1 MNMNYK
7 RLEYFNF
14 KGVLN
19 DSQIVKI
26 DFENQTSSNKNI
38 EITTKNKLTLI
49 SGKNAIGKT
58 TILDAITFLFI
69 NKLWNGKTAGWESLD
84 DDNKPTLKKPFIKL
98 DVSVNDTDIEIKLE
112 NGKRYINGVLVTT
125 LIEFRTT
132 LLKLNFDVD
141 KFLMSSNPFFILE
154 YSSVADARNVLI
166 EKTINDDFKVE
177 VDDMFL
183 SSELTSM
190 YDRKFID
197 DMLFK
202 IQITPAPRMLS
213 SAETMLRKK
222 QTELMSFNSELD
234 RFEKHN
240 LITPDEDKELASM
253 GKDKLKKDALENQ
266 IIYLESKLLPQKDT
280 CGYCGSKLN
289 IVINLVEL
297 ENFKTELNLK
307 RSKQIAIKFD
317 MSRYVILLNKKNRV
331 NTDDN
336 RIIGDIKATQNEIT
350 DLNNSIEVLKIY
362 NNLYN
367 VHLETVINKEV
378 PFTLKMFHK
387 NKSIDSIKEVFSITK
402 NGVDYNFLNMGEK
415 IIIGVALINYLFP
428 DSNFP
433 VLIDG
438 VESLDIKNTNLLSKY
453 KTQIIAA
460 KVK

>member
-1 MNMNYK
+1 
-7 RLEYFNF
+7 
-14 KGVLN
+14 
-19 DSQIVKI
+19 
-26 DFENQTSSNKNI
+26 
-38 EITTKNKLTLI
+38 
-49 SGKNAIGKT
+49 
-58 TILDAITFLFI
+58 
-69 NKLWNGKTAGWESLD
+69 
-84 DDNKPTLKKPFIKL
+84 
-98 DVSVNDTDIEIKLE
+98 VSVNDTDIEIKLE